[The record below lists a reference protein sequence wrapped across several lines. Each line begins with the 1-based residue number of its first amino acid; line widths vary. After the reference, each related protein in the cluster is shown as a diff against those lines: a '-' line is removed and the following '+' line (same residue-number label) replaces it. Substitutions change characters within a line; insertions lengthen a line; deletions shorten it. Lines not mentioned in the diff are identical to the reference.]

1 VRWLM
6 AVRKEGRWESTY
18 ETVWSLLGLTDWM
31 VSTGELQGNF
41 TYSVALNDKTLKDGT
56 VTKDTV
62 GQQVQLRAAVKDLLL
77 DQSNRLVLERGAG
90 PGRLYYTADLK
101 YYLPAD
107 KIKALDRGIVV
118 SRDYRLYETPD
129 KPIGEAK
136 VGDIIQVR
144 LTIIAP
150 NDLHYVI
157 LEDPLPA
164 GCEAL
169 DTSLQTTSATIKPPE
184 LVRPDS
190 AGAPWWR
197 WWWDSW
203 WSPSHTEL
211 RDEKVALFATYLSRG
226 TYQYTYLMRASLA
239 GKFMVIPATASE
251 MYFPEVFGRSEGM
264 TFTIGR

>member
-1 VRWLM
+1 LNGK
-6 AVRKEGRWESTY
+6 ALKEGAASKSN
-18 ETVWSLLGLTDWM
+18 V
-31 VSTGELQGNF
+31 GE
-41 TYSVALNDKTLKDGT
+41 A
-56 VTKDTV
+56 
-62 GQQVQLRAAVKDLLL
+62 VQLRAAVKDLLL
-77 DQSNRLVLERGAG
+77 DQPNRLALERDAG
-90 PGRLYYTADLK
+90 KGRLYYTADLK

-118 SRDYRLYETPD
+118 SREYRLYD
-129 KPIGEAK
+129 KPDRPISEAK

-157 LEDPLPA
+157 VEDPLPA

-169 DTSLQTTSATIKPPE
+169 DTSLKTTSAALESPSLTQTGGTPS
-184 LVRPDS
+184 L
-190 AGAPWWR
+190 PWWR

-211 RDEKVALFATYLSRG
+211 RDEKTALFATYLSRG
-226 TYQYTYLMRASLA
+226 AYQYTYLIRASLS
-239 GKFMVIPATASE
+239 GKFLVIPTTAYE

-264 TFTIGR
+264 TFSIGR